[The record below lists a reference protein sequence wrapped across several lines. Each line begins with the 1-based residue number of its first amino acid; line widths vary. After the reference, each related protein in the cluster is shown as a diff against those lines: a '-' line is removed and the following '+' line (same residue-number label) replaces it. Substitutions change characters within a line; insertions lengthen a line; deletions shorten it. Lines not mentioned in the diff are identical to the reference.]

1 MVLDEYF
8 KVCYNYYKRQL
19 RIWILLAHKYL
30 KTASI
35 EAKDRRF
42 LLQDLTNPAEAQDLH
57 DQAEGGS
64 VKKYPIELSYT
75 ESQQLGQDL
84 KQITKGLENIFK
96 GTSAQEPIG

>member
-8 KVCYNYYKRQL
+8 RVCYNYYKRQL

-42 LLQDLTNPAEAQDLH
+42 VLQDLTNPADTQDLNNVT
-57 DQAEGGS
+57 EGGS
-64 VKKYPIELSYT
+64 VSKYPIELTYT
-75 ESQQLGQDL
+75 ESQ
-84 KQITKGLENIFK
+84 
-96 GTSAQEPIG
+96 